1 MRKLVGID
9 IPLSAQFVTALQD
22 IWNAGDCAF
31 PIDQR
36 LAQKQKAQLVEEF
49 FVDEIVTTEG
59 HSVLGTRGSNIAD
72 NDAVLFTTSGSSGT
86 PKGVIHTHD
95 SLRANADV
103 VARYFGDTSQMHWL
117 ACLPPSH
124 VGGFGVISRALIWNC
139 QLTTLAQFD
148 AEQVDSLA
156 RQGVTHTS
164 LVATALGRINSE
176 LFERILLGGAKPPP
190 NLPPNVTTTYGLT
203 ETMGG
208 VVYGRTALSGVEVSI
223 SEEQEILVR
232 GPVLM
237 NRYYQQQIGHPIDVD
252 GWLHTGDLGSM
263 SVDNQLSVTGRRSEL
278 IISGGENIWPEAV
291 EAALTSHPDVSDVCV
306 VGIDD
311 QEWGQ
316 RVVAFIVPT
325 KTSQTHSLAE
335 WRDHVAETLPRFMA
349 PRQVV
354 LVDSIPRGALGKPQ
368 RQALKETLTSHA

>member
-9 IPLSAQFVTALQD
+9 IPLSAEFVRALQD

-36 LAQKQKAQLVEEF
+36 LVQKQKAQLVDEF

-59 HSVLGTRGSNIAD
+59 RSVLETQGSTIAD

-95 SLRANADV
+95 SLRANADI
-103 VARYFGDTSQMHWL
+103 VARHFGDTSQMHWL

-148 AEQVDSLA
+148 TEQVDSLA

-208 VVYGRTALSGVEVSI
+208 VVYNRTALSGIEISI

-237 NRYYQQQIGHPIDVD
+237 NRYYQQQLGHPIDVD
-252 GWLHTGDLGSM
+252 GWLHTGDLGTM

-291 EAALTSHPDVSDVCV
+291 EAALTSHPDVNDVCV

-316 RVVAFIVPT
+316 RVVAFIVAA

-335 WRDHVAETLPRFMA
+335 WRDHVAKTLPRFMA

-354 LVDSIPRGALGKPQ
+354 LVDSIPRSALGKPQ
-368 RQALKETLTSHA
+368 RQALKETLTSHT